1 MVGLIGNTVFFA
13 LFGLSNTLMM
23 ALAARF
29 LAGVFNG
36 NIAVARAYIGDVSN
50 PHQLATRMGIIGA
63 AFGLGFTIGPFLGG
77 ELSAPALRW
86 ETFQGTIFETYP
98 YLLPCILASALSTIS
113 LLIAI
118 RNLPESLTPDMR
130 KADTSRTWTQQM
142 KKMYVN
148 SKNML
153 GEGSLA
159 VIIWVAMLFTFG
171 FTIMH
176 AIFILYTGM
185 PVADGGLNFT
195 EADNG
200 RIFAMIGVTGIITQG
215 FLIGPMTKRFG
226 SRRLL
231 TFAALLTGIG
241 LVLIPYSQS
250 EYAWLHILSV
260 TCLLSIGS
268 GLFQPSSSTLLA
280 QFAKAEGYELGVVM
294 GANESLGAFARILG
308 PISGGVVWVLTS
320 NGTYPWDYHTAF
332 HLCGLLMLCSA
343 LLSLRLSDPIMVG
356 ANGEDFAQEE

>member
-1 MVGLIGNTVFFA
+1 
-13 LFGLSNTLMM
+13 
-23 ALAARF
+23 
-29 LAGVFNG
+29 
-36 NIAVARAYIGDVSN
+36 
-50 PHQLATRMGIIGA
+50 
-63 AFGLGFTIGPFLGG
+63 
-77 ELSAPALRW
+77 
-86 ETFQGTIFETYP
+86 
-98 YLLPCILASALSTIS
+98 
-113 LLIAI
+113 
-118 RNLPESLTPDMR
+118 
-130 KADTSRTWTQQM
+130 
-142 KKMYVN
+142 
-148 SKNML
+148 ML
-153 GEGSLA
+153 GEGSIAL
-159 VIIWVAMLFTFG
+159 IIWVAMLFTFG

-176 AIFILYTGM
+176 AIFILFTGM
-185 PVADGGLNFT
+185 PTADGGLNFT

-343 LLSLRLSDPIMVG
+343 LLSLRLSDPIMVD